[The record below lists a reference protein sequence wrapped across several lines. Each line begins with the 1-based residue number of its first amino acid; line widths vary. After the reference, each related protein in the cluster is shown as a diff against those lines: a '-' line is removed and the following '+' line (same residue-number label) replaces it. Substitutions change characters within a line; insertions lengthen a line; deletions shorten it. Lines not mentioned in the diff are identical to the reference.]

1 MKHIKKKLK
10 GNALILT
17 MFIMAGMIIVASSGS
32 YLAILAIRSG
42 SIQAQSTKAYFV
54 AESGAEQLL
63 YELRKGPYVPE
74 QTPDHS
80 ISIFFNQLNTLEQGG
95 NYNVY
100 HIADYQMLWMSVGE
114 YNNTKRG
121 VEIEV

>member
-1 MKHIKKKLK
+1 MKYIKKKLK

-32 YLAILAIRSG
+32 YLAIIAIRSG
-42 SIQAQSTKAYFV
+42 SIQAQSTKAYFI
-54 AESGAEQLL
+54 AESGAERLL
-63 YELRKGPYVPE
+63 YELRKGIYSPE
-74 QTPDHS
+74 STPDHS
-80 ISIFFNQLNTLEQGG
+80 VPIFQNQTGDLESDG
-95 NYNVY
+95 NYEVY
-100 HIADYQMLWMSVGE
+100 HTEDYNLIWLSTGE